1 MVLEEDARQTVT
13 RCKERRRTIVD
24 EASGSLRN
32 YESGRALMIEKN
44 GKIRRRDFLGTGGA
58 MLLSGAAGSAF
69 SMASDVST
77 DMNAPAEW
85 NETHDVIVVGSGFAG
100 LSAAIEAR
108 GRGANVLVVEKMPVY
123 GGNSIVNGGDFAA
136 PGNRFQKEEGVDD
149 SPGMMLKDM
158 LAAGHNL
165 NHPDLAGIIC
175 EQANEALEWAQTVIG
190 AEFTRLNF
198 HGGHSVKRSVQTVN
212 QSGSELVNKL
222 LTKALEAGVKV
233 EMRVKM
239 ARLFTDKDGR
249 IVGMEVRRGY
259 KWPDETSGIRTTI
272 RANRA
277 VVLASGGFSRDAALR
292 RINDPRITPEF
303 ESTNHPGATGEAL
316 LEACRVGAMNIH
328 MDWIQLGPWTSPDEP
343 GFGYTPQVCERI
355 VGYGLM
361 VDPAT
366 GKRFFKETGNR
377 KERAD
382 AIIALG
388 HPAVILG
395 DTFAVES
402 QVVARGLQ
410 KAMETGAVRR
420 FDTLDELAKT
430 YDIPAKQFFEEVA
443 RWNGFVEKRKDT
455 DFDCMIFPDAR
466 PTEKAPYYAMRLWPR
481 VHHTMGGLVINTRAQ
496 VIALDMKPIQGL
508 YAAGEVT
515 GGIHGAV
522 RLGSVAMADCVIFGR
537 IAGQNAG
544 NESVAAYH

>member
-1 MVLEEDARQTVT
+1 MDEEKR
-13 RCKERRRTIVD
+13 
-24 EASGSLRN
+24 
-32 YESGRALMIEKN
+32 
-44 GKIRRRDFLGTGGA
+44 KIRRREFFGAGGA
-58 MLLSGAAGSAF
+58 MLLGGAANAAF
-69 SMASDVST
+69 PAANDAPNAG
-77 DMNAPAEW
+77 NAPAKW
-85 NETHDVIVVGSGFAG
+85 DETCDVVVVGTGFAG
-100 LSAAIEAR
+100 LAAAFEAR
-108 GRGANVLVVEKMPVY
+108 GRGADVLVIDKMPVY

-136 PGNRFQKEEGVDD
+136 PGNIFQKESGIED
-149 SPGMMLKDM
+149 SPDLMLKDM
-158 LAAGHNL
+158 LAAGLNL
-165 NHPDLAGIIC
+165 NHPDLARMVCLHAG
-175 EQANEALEWAQTVIG
+175 EALEWAQTVIG
-190 AEFTRLNF
+190 AKFTRLNF

-222 LTKALEAGVKV
+222 LTKVLESGVKV
-233 EMRVKM
+233 ETRVKM
-239 ARLFTDKDGR
+239 TRLFAGKDGR
-249 IVGMEVRRGY
+249 IAGMEVRRGY
-259 KWPDETSGIRTTI
+259 KWPIDASGTPATI
-272 RANRA
+272 KANRA

-292 RINDPRITPEF
+292 QAHDPRLAPEL

-316 LEACRVGAMNIH
+316 LEACRAGAMSVH

-388 HPAVILG
+388 HPAVIFG
-395 DTFAVES
+395 DTYAVES
-402 QVVARGLQ
+402 QVEPRGLQ

-420 FDTLDELAKT
+420 FDTLEELAGA
-430 YDIPAKQFFEEVA
+430 YGIPAKPFLEEIA
-443 RWNGFVEKRKDT
+443 RWNGFVDKKKDP

-466 PTEKAPYYAMRLWPR
+466 PTAKAPYYAMRLWPR
-481 VHHTMGGLVINTRAQ
+481 VHHTMGGLLINTQAQ
-496 VIALDMKPIQGL
+496 VIGLDMKPIPGL
-508 YAAGEVT
+508 YAAGEVA

-537 IAGQNAG
+537 IAGRNAG
-544 NESVAAYH
+544 GNAAISSQ

>member
-1 MVLEEDARQTVT
+1 M
-13 RCKERRRTIVD
+13 
-24 EASGSLRN
+24 G
-32 YESGRALMIEKN
+32 EKN
-44 GKIRRRDFLGTGGA
+44 RKIRRREFLGAGGA
-58 MLLSGAAGSAF
+58 MLLGGAANAAF
-69 SMASDVST
+69 SAANDAPDKWDEISDI
-77 DMNAPAEW
+77 
-85 NETHDVIVVGSGFAG
+85 IVVGTGFAG

-108 GRGANVLVVEKMPVY
+108 GRGADVLVVEKMPVY

-136 PGNRFQKEEGVDD
+136 PGNSFQKEAGIED
-149 SPGMMLKDM
+149 SPDLMYADMLK
-158 LAAGHNL
+158 AGLNL
-165 NHPDLAGIIC
+165 NHPDLARVIC
-175 EQANEALEWAQTVIG
+175 QRANEALEWARTVIG
-190 AEFTRLNF
+190 AEFTRLYF
-198 HGGHSVKRSVQTVN
+198 HGGHSVKRSAQTVN

-222 LTKALEAGVKV
+222 LSKAMESGVRV
-233 EMRVKM
+233 ELRAKM
-239 ARLFTDKDGR
+239 TRLFTGKDGR
-249 IVGMEVRRGY
+249 ITGMEIRRGY
-259 KWPDETSGIRTTI
+259 KWPDENSGTLTSI
-272 RANRA
+272 RAKRA
-277 VVLASGGFSRDAALR
+277 VILASGGFSRDTELR
-292 RINDPRITPEF
+292 RMQEPRLTPEF

-316 LEACRVGAMNIH
+316 LAACRAGAMNVH

-377 KERAD
+377 KERSD

-395 DTFAVES
+395 DTYAIES
-402 QVVARGLQ
+402 QVVSRELQ

-420 FDTLDELAKT
+420 FDTLEELAKA
-430 YDIPAKQFFEEVA
+430 YKIPAKTFLEEVS
-443 RWNGFVEKRKDT
+443 RWNGFVDKKKDT
-455 DFDCMIFPDAR
+455 DFDCMIFPDSR
-466 PTEKAPYYAMRLWPR
+466 PTEKAPYYVMRLWPR

-496 VIALDMKPIQGL
+496 VIGLDMKPIPGL

-544 NESVAAYH
+544 DEAVN